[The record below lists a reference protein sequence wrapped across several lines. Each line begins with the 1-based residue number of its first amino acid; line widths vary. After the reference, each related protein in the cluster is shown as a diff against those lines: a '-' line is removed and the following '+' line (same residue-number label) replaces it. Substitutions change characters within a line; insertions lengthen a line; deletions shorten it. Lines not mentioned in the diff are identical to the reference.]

1 MGNPTIM
8 SHPDLL
14 PESTDPA
21 GSTRYYV
28 TIMERSIPWYEDSVT
43 FVNLIRTNSLFVVD
57 KLDSHCSTPKTEI
70 FDGVVLK
77 EKNGKY
83 SWWRRLKQE
92 KKYPTIAYV
101 STSQE

>member
-1 MGNPTIM
+1 MADLTIM
-8 SHPDLL
+8 SNPDLL
-14 PESTDPA
+14 PESADPA

-43 FVNLIRTNSLFVVD
+43 FINLIRTNSLFVVD
-57 KLDSHCSTPKTEI
+57 KLDSHCSAPKTEI

-77 EKNGKY
+77 EKNGGY

-92 KKYPTIAYV
+92 KKYPLVTYTGI
-101 STSQE
+101 SQE

>member
-1 MGNPTIM
+1 MDNSTTM
-8 SHPDLL
+8 YNPDLL
-14 PESTDPA
+14 PESADPA

-43 FVNLIRTNSLFVVD
+43 FVNLICTNSLFVVD
-57 KLDSHCSTPKTEI
+57 KLDSHCSVPKTEI

-83 SWWRRLKQE
+83 SWWRRLNPE
-92 KKYPTIAYV
+92 KKYPLVTYIEM
-101 STSQE
+101 SQE

>member
-1 MGNPTIM
+1 MANLTFM
-8 SHPDLL
+8 SNPDLL
-14 PESTDPA
+14 PESADPA

-28 TIMERSIPWYEDSVT
+28 TIMERSMPWYEDGVI

-83 SWWRRLKQE
+83 SWWRRLSPE
-92 KKYPTIAYV
+92 NKYPTVAYA
-101 STSQE
+101 SISQE

>member
-1 MGNPTIM
+1 MADLTIM
-8 SHPDLL
+8 SNPDLL
-14 PESTDPA
+14 PESADPA
-21 GSTRYYV
+21 GSIRYYV

-57 KLDSHCSTPKTEI
+57 KLDSHCNAPKTEV

-83 SWWRRLKQE
+83 SWWHRLQQE